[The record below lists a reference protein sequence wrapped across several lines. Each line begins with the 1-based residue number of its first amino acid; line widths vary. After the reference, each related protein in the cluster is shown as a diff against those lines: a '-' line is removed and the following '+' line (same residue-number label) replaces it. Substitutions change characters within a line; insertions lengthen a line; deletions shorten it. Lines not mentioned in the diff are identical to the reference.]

1 MAIKTNSDLCLLLI
15 LLVSVTEMEN
25 VYCAVRADSLNKT
38 DYVSSLKGSANVTT
52 LSQVRASTMLFL
64 FIMGN

>member
-1 MAIKTNSDLCLLLI
+1 MAIKTNRDLCILQI

-25 VYCAVRADSLNKT
+25 VYCAVRAGSLNKT

-52 LSQVRASTMLFL
+52 FSQVRVSTLLFL